1 MTLAQHSPTVFL
13 EGDTEISAEVS
24 LADFTTYRVGGPA
37 QWFAAPTSFEQ
48 LQASVAWAYREGLPI
63 TVIGAGS
70 NLLISDRGLPGL
82 VIVTRHL
89 RDQSFDETAG
99 RITVAAGKPVPR
111 LCWQLAKQGWAGFEW
126 AVGVPGT
133 VGGIVVMNAGAHGG
147 SVSDSL
153 VEALVLHPDG
163 QLQTLKKD
171 ELAYGYRSSCLQGT
185 QLVVL
190 QAVFELTPGRSPSEI
205 HALTESHLNHRLDT
219 QPYELPSCGS
229 VFRNPLPRTSG
240 WLIEQS
246 DLKGFRL
253 GGAQVA
259 EKHANFI
266 VNRGGATATDIFNL
280 IAHVQQKVESLWGI
294 KLHPEV
300 KILGS
305 FDPVA

>member
-1 MTLAQHSPTVFL
+1 MTLAQHSSTIFL
-13 EGDTEISAEVS
+13 EGDTEISADVS

-37 QWFAAPTSFEQ
+37 QWLVAPTSLEQ
-48 LQASVAWAYREGLPI
+48 LQASVAWAYREGLSM
-63 TVIGAGS
+63 TVVGAGS

-89 RDQSFDETAG
+89 RDQSFDESTG

-133 VGGIVVMNAGAHGG
+133 VGGVVVMNAGAHGG

-163 QLQTLKKD
+163 RLQTLKNE
-171 ELAYGYRSSCLQGT
+171 ELGYGYRSSCLQGT

-190 QAVFELTPGRSPSEI
+190 QAVFELTPGRLPSEI

-240 WLIEQS
+240 NLIEQS
-246 DLKGFRL
+246 DLKGFQI
-253 GGAQVA
+253 GGAQVS

>member
-1 MTLAQHSPTVFL
+1 MTLAQHPSSIFL
-13 EGDTEISAEVS
+13 EGDTEISADVS

-37 QWFAAPTSFEQ
+37 QWFAAPTSLEQ
-48 LQASVAWAYREGLPI
+48 LQASVAWAYREGLPM
-63 TVIGAGS
+63 TVVGAGS
-70 NLLISDRGLPGL
+70 NLLISDQGLPGL

-89 RDQSFDETAG
+89 RNQSFDEATG

-133 VGGIVVMNAGAHGG
+133 VGGVVVMNAGAHGG

-163 QLQTLKKD
+163 QLQTLKRA
-171 ELAYGYRSSCLQGT
+171 ELSYGYRSSCLQGT

-190 QAVFELTPGRSPSEI
+190 QAVFELNPGRSPDEI
-205 HALTESHLNHRLDT
+205 HALTESHLNHRLET

-229 VFRNPLPRTSG
+229 VFRNPLPRTAG

-280 IAHVQQKVESLWGI
+280 IAHVQQKVESLWGL

>member
-13 EGDTEISAEVS
+13 EGDTEISADVS

-37 QWFAAPTSFEQ
+37 QWLVVPATVEQ
-48 LQASVAWAYREGLPI
+48 LQTSVAWAYREGLPMTI
-63 TVIGAGS
+63 LGAGS
-70 NLLISDRGLPGL
+70 NLLISDQGLPGL

-89 RDQSFDETAG
+89 RAQSFDEATG
-99 RITVAAGKPVPR
+99 RVTVAAGKPVPR

-133 VGGIVVMNAGAHGG
+133 VGGVVVMNAGAHGD
-147 SVSDSL
+147 SVADSL

-163 QLQTLKKD
+163 ALQTLKKD
-171 ELAYGYRSSCLQGT
+171 DLNYSYRSSCLQGSS
-185 QLVVL
+185 LVVL

-240 WLIEQS
+240 SLIEQS

-253 GGAQVA
+253 GGAQVS

-266 VNRGGATATDIFNL
+266 VNRGDATAIDIFNL
-280 IAHVQQKVESLWGI
+280 IAHVQQKVESLWGL

-300 KILGS
+300 KILGE